1 MKRGMGREAVKAVE
15 GDCSSSAG
23 AYFVSGVGEEGR
35 EDRPPAFRKRLWM
48 WIRAAASEMKN
59 QLLLDE

>member
-35 EDRPPAFRKRLWM
+35 EDRPLA
-48 WIRAAASEMKN
+48 
-59 QLLLDE
+59 